1 MSARTRCDTIATK
14 MNTVQVNNWSE
25 LRSWLT
31 RSTDDR
37 VFTGVAGGIGARL
50 GVGSGY
56 ARAGFFGLGL
66 TGFGLVIYP
75 LLFALSGGTAPSTD
89 LVGDEIDRRQ
99 RLGLTFMFVGAMVAF
114 ASGGTWLDGPTIG
127 ALTLIAF
134 GIAAVWDRGIGVA
147 TDQSRIRIIIGAV
160 VIVAGMAV
168 LLGSTDRLTGLGP
181 VVLAVGIT
189 MAGLILVFGPWALRL
204 AGDLGEER
212 RDRIR
217 SEERAEMAAHLHDS
231 VLQTFAMIQRTDDP
245 KKMTTLARSQERE
258 LRSWLYGARG
268 GDQGQMLSDALED
281 MADRVEQA
289 HDVPVDVVVVNDL
302 PMSPRIEAVVAAGG
316 EAATNAARHSG
327 SAKVSV
333 YAEVHDG
340 VLEVFVSDQG
350 TGFNPAA
357 LPPDRHGLRQSV
369 FGRMHRHGG
378 TAEILSEPGEGTEIH
393 LTMPLEPS

>member
-1 MSARTRCDTIATK
+1 MNAT
-14 MNTVQVNNWSE
+14 QVNNWSE

-37 VFTGVAGGIGARL
+37 VLTGVAGGIGARL

-56 ARAGFFGLGL
+56 ARAAFFGLAL
-66 TGFGLVIYP
+66 TGLGLALYP
-75 LLFALSGGTAPSTD
+75 LLFVVSGGIAPTVE
-89 LVGDEIDRRQ
+89 LTRHDELDQRQ
-99 RLGLTFMFVGAMVAF
+99 RLGLGLMFAGAMVALG
-114 ASGGTWLDGPTIG
+114 AGNPWLNGLTIA

-134 GIAAVWDRGIGVA
+134 GIAAVWDRGIGA
-147 TDQSRIRIIIGAV
+147 AGADQSRIRIIIGAV

-268 GDQGQMLSDALED
+268 GDQGRMLSDALED

-302 PMSPRIEAVVAAGG
+302 PMNPRIEAVVAAGG

-340 VLEVFVSDQG
+340 VLEVYVTDQG
-350 TGFNPAA
+350 TGFDPAA

-369 FGRMHRHGG
+369 LGRMRRHGG
-378 TAEILSEPGEGTEIH
+378 SAEILSDLGEGTEIH
-393 LTMPLEPS
+393 LTMPVEES